1 VAAALPLGAD
11 FRRIWSASLLSNLSD
26 GVRAAAFPLLAATLT
41 RDPVLVAGVAV
52 AQQVPWIVAGPV
64 AGVVADR
71 VDRRTLLW
79 TVNTIRAG
87 IFGLL
92 TITIVLGE
100 PSLVMLY
107 LAAVALGVGESL
119 YDNAAQSIVPGL
131 VDRSQLERANGRLVT
146 AEIVGN
152 EFAGPPLGALLFGLT
167 VALPFASSSVGLLVA
182 VVLVVGLVGS
192 FRAVPSGDVDRP
204 ERVWDQL
211 MEGISFVRRQRDLAT
226 VTVLAGVLSIADA
239 AWFAILVLY
248 SLEVLGLSEF
258 GFGVLLAVGAIGGVL
273 GATTTARLSTR
284 LSTRTLLAG
293 SLALSALSQLGLG
306 ISTSAEVAI
315 VLIGVSSL
323 AFGIWNVVVVS
334 LRQRVSPDHLLG
346 RVNATYRSVAMGGAP
361 VGALLGGLA
370 ASQWGIRAPF
380 LLGVPALV
388 LGAIVAAR
396 RLSPGRA
403 HEQG

>member
-107 LAAVALGVGESL
+107 LASVALGVGESL

-152 EFAGPPLGALLFGLT
+152 EFAGPPLGALLFGLA

>member
-152 EFAGPPLGALLFGLT
+152 EFAGPPLGALLFGLA